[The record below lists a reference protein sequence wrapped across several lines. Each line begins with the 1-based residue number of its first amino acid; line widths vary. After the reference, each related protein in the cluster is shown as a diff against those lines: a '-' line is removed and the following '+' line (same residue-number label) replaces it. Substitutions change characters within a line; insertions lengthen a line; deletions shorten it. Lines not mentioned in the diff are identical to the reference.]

1 MSDYRLS
8 SEEDVYNHYVAATR
22 AKTKLILVYV
32 NGEWSAGQFA
42 KNINNILGKSGLKMK
57 DVATV
62 PNASVIKKKGLSI
75 PSTHGIERSF
85 SYRCTRKAL
94 VDAILIMLLRK
105 SVYFMEYRKPKYPV
119 TAKM

>member
-1 MSDYRLS
+1 M
-8 SEEDVYNHYVAATR
+8 
-22 AKTKLILVYV
+22 
-32 NGEWSAGQFA
+32 
-42 KNINNILGKSGLKMK
+42 
-57 DVATV
+57 
-62 PNASVIKKKGLSI
+62 IKKKGLSI

-119 TAKM
+119 TAKMQHPNSENVDIFADGVIYYVID

>member
-1 MSDYRLS
+1 M
-8 SEEDVYNHYVAATR
+8 
-22 AKTKLILVYV
+22 
-32 NGEWSAGQFA
+32 
-42 KNINNILGKSGLKMK
+42 
-57 DVATV
+57 
-62 PNASVIKKKGLSI
+62 IKKKGLSI

-119 TAKM
+119 TAKMQQFGLNTIDIFADDVIYYIID

>member
-1 MSDYRLS
+1 
-8 SEEDVYNHYVAATR
+8 
-22 AKTKLILVYV
+22 
-32 NGEWSAGQFA
+32 
-42 KNINNILGKSGLKMK
+42 
-57 DVATV
+57 
-62 PNASVIKKKGLSI
+62 VIKKKGLSI

-119 TAKM
+119 TAKMQQFGLNTIDIFADDVIYYIID

>member
-1 MSDYRLS
+1 M
-8 SEEDVYNHYVAATR
+8 
-22 AKTKLILVYV
+22 
-32 NGEWSAGQFA
+32 
-42 KNINNILGKSGLKMK
+42 
-57 DVATV
+57 
-62 PNASVIKKKGLSI
+62 IKKKGLSI

-119 TAKM
+119 TAKMQQPNSENVDIFADNMVYYVIN

>member
-1 MSDYRLS
+1 M
-8 SEEDVYNHYVAATR
+8 
-22 AKTKLILVYV
+22 
-32 NGEWSAGQFA
+32 
-42 KNINNILGKSGLKMK
+42 
-57 DVATV
+57 
-62 PNASVIKKKGLSI
+62 IKKKGLSI

-119 TAKM
+119 TAKMQQPNSKNIDIFADDVVYYVID

>member
-1 MSDYRLS
+1 MIGIVCAFFHT
-8 SEEDVYNHYVAATR
+8 E
-22 AKTKLILVYV
+22 
-32 NGEWSAGQFA
+32 
-42 KNINNILGKSGLKMK
+42 GKGFYSRGFT
-57 DVATV
+57 VTV

-94 VDAILIMLLRK
+94 VDAILIMLLCK
-105 SVYFMEYRKPKYPV
+105 SVYFTEYRKPKYPV

>member
-1 MSDYRLS
+1 M
-8 SEEDVYNHYVAATR
+8 
-22 AKTKLILVYV
+22 
-32 NGEWSAGQFA
+32 
-42 KNINNILGKSGLKMK
+42 
-57 DVATV
+57 
-62 PNASVIKKKGLSI
+62 IKKKGLSI

-119 TAKM
+119 TAKMQQPNLENVDVFADDVIYYVID